1 MGYLAAFSEILFL
14 VVGIYC
20 FGYASRKSSLL
31 YVLFVETLIG
41 LVIIFPLLLFFDK
54 LTIKQILGTPQAGNW
69 YWLSAASVFGF
80 VGGNYFSL
88 LNLRTAGEKINS
100 LLSPAITALAIV
112 LSYFVFKE
120 TLQLHQWI
128 GALVTLGIIIWFLLQ
143 KKNESQITYHSK
155 GFLSGS
161 LTIICIS
168 LTIICSIKGASNT
181 VTYFQAI
188 WIRLLIAMFIVFVAF
203 IFRKKKEKSVKLNP
217 KFYFIIFIGVLCQTV
232 LGDYLWFYASFQ
244 IGIDTFQIILSTLPL
259 GLYAI
264 DVYLLKKSKPNLLF
278 LLASLIALIGI
289 LLVMF

>member
-14 VVGIYC
+14 VIGIYC

-31 YVLFVETLIG
+31 YVLFLETLFG
-41 LVIIFPLLLFFDK
+41 LIIIFPLLLFFDK
-54 LTIKQILGTPQAGNW
+54 LTVKQILGAPQAGNW
-69 YWLSAASVFGF
+69 YWLAAASVFGF

-128 GALVTLGIIIWFLLQ
+128 GAFITLGIIIWFLLE
-143 KKNESQITYHSK
+143 KKNGSK
-155 GFLSGS
+155 VAYNHKRFLSGS

-232 LGDYLWFYASFQ
+232 LGDYLWFYASFR
-244 IGIDTFQIILSTLPL
+244 IGVDMFQIILSTLPL
-259 GLYAI
+259 WLYAI
-264 DVYLLKKSKPNLLF
+264 DVYILEKSKPNLLF
-278 LLASLIALIGI
+278 LLASLIALFGI
-289 LLVMF
+289 LLVLF